1 MREVLAEG
9 EFLVP
14 LSTQSVTFWL
24 TKSNRFAYADF
35 ENQEDAARAIELFHD
50 QIFDGRRVMINY
62 AKGNRPAGRY
72 NEERTELAPS
82 RTLFIGN
89 MSYDM
94 TDRDLN
100 NLFSKIENVIDV
112 RVAIDRRS
120 GQPRGFAHAEFTD
133 VESAV
138 KAKELLQGKEVC
150 GRLLRLD
157 FSGFKRTG
165 GRPPPGGQG
174 QPEAEG

>member
-1 MREVLAEG
+1 MDTESASKAVEA
-9 EFLVP
+9 
-14 LSTQSVTFWL
+14 
-24 TKSNRFAYADF
+24 
-35 ENQEDAARAIELFHD
+35 FHD
-50 QIFDGRRVMINY
+50 QVLDGRRLMVNY
-62 AKGNRPAGRY
+62 AKGTRQGRRHSLG
-72 NEERTELAPS
+72 EGPKELTPS

-133 VESAV
+133 IESAT
-138 KAKELLQGKEVC
+138 KAKQLLENKEVC

-157 FSGFKRTG
+157 YSGFR
-165 GRPPPGGQG
+165 RPGIPTEGQG
-174 QPEAEG
+174 QEQDQ